1 MIASGSLERW
11 GLGALRLSVLSTL
24 LVFVVI
30 PLVVIVLVAALVLA
44 SGDRNRR
51 SRRYRPGR
59 PYDFQPVWFL
69 ASPERVGPSPSGTEV
84 GGPDHGGR
92 ALEQRVQPAADVDVI
107 EDSSGARVLP
117 GRTGGASD
125 RW

>member
-1 MIASGSLERW
+1 
-11 GLGALRLSVLSTL
+11 

-30 PLVVIVLVAALVLA
+30 PLGVVAVVSALVLA
-44 SGDRNRR
+44 GGDRSRP

-69 ASPERVGPSPSGTEV
+69 ASPERVGPSPSDPEL
-84 GGPDHGGR
+84 GGPEQHGSR